1 MESKSSA
8 EHPTPRTT
16 ISLNHGAREKL
27 KLLKKELGFATYDAL
42 FNYTVLELTRES
54 LIPPAQ
60 YSIVFEKLGTRPVI
74 LTGES
79 GAGKTTTLKSLLS
92 QWSGS
97 AFVLDV
103 TNEYPDFKEVD
114 FGGVFSTSLWQKES
128 QRVRFV
134 TNQESV
140 EAARGEA
147 SSIFG
152 HLNYLKN
159 AGKLREWVIV
169 VEEGHRF
176 SQDPN
181 LRALLIEGRKWCR
194 KVILVTTDYREFS
207 GIAKAFKPEPWES
220 EGLAYARTNTV
231 SE

>member
-1 MESKSSA
+1 METESVIC
-8 EHPTPRTT
+8 HTPRTT
-16 ISLNHGAREKL
+16 LSLSPQTREKL
-27 KLLKKELGFATYDAL
+27 KLLKKELGFATYGAL
-42 FNYTVLELTRES
+42 FNYVLLELTKES
-54 LIPPAQ
+54 LIPPAE
-60 YSIVFEKLGTRPVI
+60 YSIVFERLGTRPII

-79 GAGKTTTLKSLLS
+79 GAGKTTTLKGLLT

-103 TNEYPDFKEVD
+103 TDEYPDFKEVD
-114 FGGVFSTSLWQKES
+114 FGGVFSTSLWQKEG

-134 TNQESV
+134 TNQESI

-181 LRALLIEGRKWCR
+181 LRALLIGGRKFCR
-194 KVILVTTDYREFS
+194 KVILVTTDYREFG
-207 GIAKAFKPEPWES
+207 GIAKTFKPQPWEP
-220 EGLAYARTNTV
+220 EATV
-231 SE
+231 NG